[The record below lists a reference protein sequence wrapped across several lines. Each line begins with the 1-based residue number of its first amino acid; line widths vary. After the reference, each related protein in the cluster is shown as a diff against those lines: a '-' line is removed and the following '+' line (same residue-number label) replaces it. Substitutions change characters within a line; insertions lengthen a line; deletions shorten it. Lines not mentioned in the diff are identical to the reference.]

1 MEEIICSV
9 CLDVINNDIN
19 HTITTCSHHFHSS
32 CFARCCKI
40 NSCPNCRATLFDD
53 IPTNTDDLNYEND
66 FNFPPIPEVVLIND
80 ERFFIGSDGFIYAN
94 IECDMH
100 DRVATIYD
108 NYDNTYTYEWLNTLY
123 YNMGRPTIYYNMER
137 PIYTLNNERLEL
149 EDGEINDTSEEE
161 DSTEDDADCLKKI
174 EDELELIENIYFIP
188 VICRL

>member
-9 CLDVINNDIN
+9 CLDVINMGVN
-19 HTITTCSHHFHSS
+19 HTITMCSHHFHSS

-53 IPTNTDDLNYEND
+53 IPTNTDDYEND

-94 IECDMH
+94 IECEIH

-123 YNMGRPTIYYNMER
+123 YNMGRPVSSFTS
-137 PIYTLNNERLEL
+137 NNEQMEL
-149 EDGEINDTSEEE
+149 EDGEINETSEEE
-161 DSTEDDADCLKKI
+161 DSTEHDVDCLKKI
-174 EDELELIENIYFIP
+174 EDELELMEHIYFIP
-188 VICRL
+188 LNYRL